1 MPAGDGTGP
10 MGLGRMSGRGAG
22 YCAGFPVP
30 GYLNPLPGRGWG
42 MGRGWGR
49 GRGRGRG
56 RGWGYGYSAGNAFGL
71 PRAYGPGPYC
81 VPPSGEFEAQALRT
95 QAEYLQGTL
104 EEIRKRLA
112 ELEASQRQP
121 T

>member
-1 MPAGDGTGP
+1 
-10 MGLGRMSGRGAG
+10 MGLGRMNGRGAG
-22 YCAGFPVP
+22 YCAGFSVP

-49 GRGRGRG
+49 GWGRG
-56 RGWGYGYSAGNAFGL
+56 RGWGYGHFAGSTSGL
-71 PRAYGPGPYC
+71 PFAYGPGPHYA
-81 VPPSGEFEAQALRT
+81 PPSGDSEARALRT

-112 ELEASQRQP
+112 ELEASQNEP